1 MNKASSWLDARLAAL
16 IASEPY
22 IGGES
27 VESIAE
33 RYNLDLGTCLKL
45 NANENLVIPRETI
58 EGLSREASQEVDQRV
73 YPQREPEILKISL
86 GGYLGITPNTIVLG
100 SGADQ
105 LIDHL
110 VKAFADQESGV
121 LTTTPSYSFYKVRAE
136 LYGIRSV
143 EVPLLRDFDL
153 DVDSILS
160 SSNRCRVCFICSPN
174 NPTGNQF
181 AAASIIKIVNEFP
194 GVVVVDEAYADFG
207 NYNLVKEASERDN
220 LVVLRTFSK
229 AFGLAGLRMG
239 YMIGSEK
246 LSRTFNDRV
255 QYPFCISNFSAVLCD
270 KMLSKIEIVSDAVS
284 IVKKERKRVY
294 DTLSKVNGLT
304 VYPSDANFI
313 LFNTDMAMN
322 LVFEGLLAKGL
333 LVRRIGEI
341 QNLRNCMRV
350 TVGTPAMNERLIAA
364 LTQIVGA

>member
-1 MNKASSWLDARLAAL
+1 MSKASAWLDGRLAEL
-16 IASEPY
+16 MASEPY

-33 RYNLDLGTCLKL
+33 RYNLDLGRCLKL

-58 EGLSREASQEVDQRV
+58 EDLSREALQEVDQRV
-73 YPQREPEILKISL
+73 YPQKETDSLRESL
-86 GGYLGITPNTIVLG
+86 GGYLGVAPNTIVLG

-110 VKAFADQESGV
+110 VNAFSDQESGV

-136 LYGIRSV
+136 LYCNLSV
-143 EVPLLRDFDL
+143 QVPLQRDFGL

-160 SSNRCRVCFICSPN
+160 SSTNCRLCFLCSPN

-181 AAASIIKIVNEFP
+181 TSASIIKIVDEFP
-194 GVVVVDEAYADFG
+194 GVVVVDEAYAEFG
-207 NYNLVKEASERDN
+207 DYNLVKEASERDN

-229 AFGLAGLRMG
+229 AFGLAGLRIG

-246 LSRTFNDRV
+246 LSRTFNERV
-255 QYPFCISNFSAVLCD
+255 QYPFCVPNFSAVLCK
-270 KMLSKIEIVSDAVS
+270 KMLDKIGLVSDAVS
-284 IVKKERKRVY
+284 IVKEERQRVSN
-294 DTLSKVNGLT
+294 TLSALDGLT
-304 VYPSDANFI
+304 IFDSDANFI
-313 LFNTDMAMN
+313 LFNTDKEMKV
-322 LVFEGLLAKGL
+322 VFEGLLTEGL

-341 QNLRNCMRV
+341 QSLRNCLRV
-350 TVGTPAMNERLIAA
+350 TVGTPAMNDRFITA

>member
-1 MNKASSWLDARLAAL
+1 MSKSSSWLDGRLAAL
-16 IASEPY
+16 MASEPY
-22 IGGES
+22 VGGES

-33 RYNLDLGTCLKL
+33 RYNLDLGKCLKL
-45 NANENLVIPRETI
+45 NANENLVIPREDI
-58 EGLSREASQEVDQRV
+58 EDLSREASQEVDQRV
-73 YPQREPEILKISL
+73 YPQQETESLRIGL
-86 GGYLGITPNTIVLG
+86 GGYLGIPPTKIVLG

-110 VKAFADQESGV
+110 VKAFSDQESGV

-136 LYGIRSV
+136 LYGTRFV
-143 EVPLLRDFDL
+143 EVPLQADFGL

-160 SSNRCRVCFICSPN
+160 SSKNCRVCFICSPN

-181 AAASIIKIVNEFP
+181 TAASIIKIVNEFP
-194 GVVVVDEAYADFG
+194 GVVVVDEAYAEFG
-207 NYNLVKEASERDN
+207 TYNLVKEASEREN

-229 AFGLAGLRMG
+229 AFGLAGLRIG
-239 YMIGSEK
+239 YMIGSEN

-255 QYPFCISNFSAVLCD
+255 QYPFCIPNFSAVLCE
-270 KMLSKIEIVSDAVS
+270 KMLGKIEMVTDAVS
-284 IVKKERKRVY
+284 VVKKERKRVY
-294 DTLSKVNGLT
+294 DILSKVDGLT
-304 VYPSDANFI
+304 VFPSDANFI

-322 LVFEGLLAKGL
+322 LVFEALLAKGL
-333 LVRRIGEI
+333 LVRRIGKI

-350 TVGTPAMNERLIAA
+350 TIGTPAVNERIITA